1 LAAAAAAAAAN
12 NSSNATAA
20 LTQLIAHMLSETRNE
35 SANITGWHKDLGK
48 GLAVTHNV
56 DTVGGQTNATETYAT
71 THTRTE
77 QDVSYEAHLK
87 AEAEKA
93 AAAAAAAA
101 ANNSSNSTAALFLLR
116 VHMRNET
123 GNKTITGWHKDLGK
137 GLAVTHNVDTVG
149 GQTNATETYA
159 TTHTRTEEDVSYVA
173 HLKAEAAAV
182 AAAAAAAAANNS
194 SNATAALIQL
204 RALVR
209 NETGNKTIT
218 GWHKDLG
225 KGLAVT
231 HNVDTVGGQTNATET
246 YAATHTRTA
255 EDVSYEAHLKAE
267 AAKAAAAAAAAKA
280 NNSSN
285 ATL

>member
-1 LAAAAAAAAAN
+1 MPALFSKLFFAALVSSADSVQLRGH
-12 NSSNATAA
+12 SSN
-20 LTQLIAHMLSETRNE
+20 ET
-35 SANITGWHKDLGK
+35 ANITGWHKDLGK

-71 THTRTE
+71 THTRTAE
-77 QDVSYEAHLK
+77 DVSYEAHLK

-101 ANNSSNSTAALFLLR
+101 ANNSSNATAALSQLR

-149 GQTNATETYA
+149 GQTNATEKYA
-159 TTHTRTEEDVSYVA
+159 TTHTRTAEDVSYDA
-173 HLKAEAAAV
+173 HMEAEAEAL

-194 SNATAALIQL
+194 SNATAAATLTQL
-204 RALVR
+204 VLHMQ
-209 NETGNKTIT
+209 NEIGNESANIT

-231 HNVDTVGGQTNATET
+231 HNVDTVGGQTNATEAYT
-246 YAATHTRTA
+246 ATHTRTA

-267 AAKAAAAAAAAKA
+267 AAKAAAAKA